1 MAIFA
6 ALRRLLTHDHLNGLV
21 DRVTGRAQNAVWRRV
36 CDRVPG
42 MSIHEAR
49 GYIRARAAAVID
61 REMSILAAEEPTLS
75 PREKAELQMVVRHRL
90 VRRLLL
96 ENLRRTN
103 EQRSERRMAA

>member
-6 ALRRLLTHDHLNGLV
+6 ALRRLLTHYHLNGLV

-42 MSIHEAR
+42 
-49 GYIRARAAAVID
+49 
-61 REMSILAAEEPTLS
+61 MSILAAEEPTLS